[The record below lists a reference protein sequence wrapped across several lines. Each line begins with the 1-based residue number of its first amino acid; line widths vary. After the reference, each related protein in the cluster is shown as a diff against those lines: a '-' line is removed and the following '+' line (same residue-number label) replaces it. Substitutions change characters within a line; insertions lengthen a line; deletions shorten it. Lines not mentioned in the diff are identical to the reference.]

1 MADSKPSISLTIL
14 LKDGTTKVLEFNTSD
29 PIMIGSGA
37 SSHVKL
43 DGDDVSS
50 LHCMLKPRDGKV
62 YVLDLGSDEG
72 TELNGKELKGE
83 TALDD
88 GDIVTVGKAKL
99 TVHFGG
105 DLLAPTVPIR
115 RAAGHTA
122 AIDEATIPLKEAA
135 PKVEVKVVEPK
146 KEAAKAEPAKVEAKP
161 DVKAAKKP
169 EVTKPEK
176 IDAKK
181 ASAVNDE
188 KTEPKEVAEQ
198 KTEAKAEAK
207 KVETKVDEKDPSKK
221 ASKTD
226 QTEVVRQKGSSNGAP
241 PRTATDMAPRR
252 VHREAS
258 VSGFKLGKTADHRA
272 KRKLEDTEGK
282 GATLAPTLTPE
293 FKATDK
299 RDVDVTA
306 IWGGTVIGVARGT
319 GGKNVTIGDSDTAS
333 FRISHPSIPSP
344 NWPLVSMGPNGAT
357 VQAASGMEIF
367 VDDRPASG
375 PVSLEA
381 NQKVRVVVG
390 PIELVVQY
398 SKKSPIA
405 LMGLA
410 ELLDVFYTKILAVAL
425 ILQMG
430 LIVAFLITP
439 ILPGL
444 DDDDLFKNQAEF
456 TKLILTAQEKKKEKK
471 EDLSGKK
478 AAQHK
483 DDAGVFG
490 KKDKPKEDKMA
501 SKKGAPTV
509 DKDKREED
517 RKMAQDALAAL
528 GLKGPE
534 GAVSNVF
541 GPGGL
546 GSGVNNAL
554 GGLKGASMGDAGGAG
569 GLGSRGTGAG
579 GGGTGLGI
587 GGLGSGTG
595 RGSGGNGNIDL
606 GGRGKGTTRI
616 VPGKIIYEGGLS
628 REEIQRVI
636 SRVMSQIKYC
646 YEKELNKD
654 PNLEGKLVM
663 FWLISGSGDV
673 TTASASQNTF
683 AGGAAQP
690 IEQCVTRIIQRLKF
704 PSPKGGGVVNVTYP
718 FVFAASG
725 G

>member
-1 MADSKPSISLTIL
+1 MADTKPSISLTIQ
-14 LKDGTTKVLEFNTSD
+14 LKDGQMKVLEFTTND
-29 PIMIGSGA
+29 PIMVGSGA

-43 DGDDVSS
+43 EGDDVSS

-62 YVLDLGSDEG
+62 FVLDLGSDEG

-83 TALDD
+83 TALED
-88 GDIVTVGKAKL
+88 GDIVTVGKARL

-115 RAAGHTA
+115 RAAVGHAVATE
-122 AIDEATIPLKEAA
+122 EATVPLREIAVDKKLDEK
-135 PKVEVKVVEPK
+135 KVEARLEEKKAEEKKAEPK
-146 KEAAKAEPAKVEAKP
+146 LAAKAEEKKPEPKLAAKAEEKKPEPQLAAKKTDEKKDDKKVEAKKP
-161 DVKAAKKP
+161 EEPKLAAK
-169 EVTKPEK
+169 E
-176 IDAKK
+176 
-181 ASAVNDE
+181 
-188 KTEPKEVAEQ
+188 
-198 KTEAKAEAK
+198 
-207 KVETKVDEKDPSKK
+207 PSKEPRLAAK
-221 ASKTD
+221 VD
-226 QTEVVRQKGSSNGAP
+226 QTEVVRKNGAP
-241 PRTATDMAPRR
+241 ARTATSMEPRQAR
-252 VHREAS
+252 PRDVS
-258 VSGFKLGKTADHRA
+258 TSGFKLGKVADHRA
-272 KRKLEDTEGK
+272 KRKIEDTGGE
-282 GATLAPTLTPE
+282 GATLVPTLTNE
-293 FKATDK
+293 FKPTDK

-306 IWGGTVIGVARGT
+306 VWGGTVIGVARASV
-319 GGKNVTIGDSDTAS
+319 GKNVTIGDSPTAS
-333 FRISHPSIPSP
+333 FRISHPAIPSP
-344 NWPLVSMGPNGAT
+344 NYPLVTLSGTGAV
-357 VQAASGMEIF
+357 VQAASGMELF
-367 VDDRPASG
+367 VNDKPASG
-375 PVSLEA
+375 SVNLETG
-381 NQKVRVVVG
+381 QKVRVVVG

-398 SKKSPIA
+398 SKKSPMA
-405 LMGLA
+405 LMGPI
-410 ELLDVFYTKILAVAL
+410 LDIFYSKILAVAL

-430 LIVAFLITP
+430 LIVALLITP
-439 ILPGL
+439 IIPGL
-444 DDDDLFKNQAEF
+444 DDDDLFKNQSDF
-456 TKLILTAQEKKKEKK
+456 TKLILAAQEKKKEKK

-478 AAQHK
+478 AAKAK

-490 KKDKPKEDKMA
+490 KKDKPKEDKLA

-517 RKMAQDALAAL
+517 RKIAMDALAAL

-579 GGGTGLGI
+579 GGGNGLGI

-606 GGRGKGTTRI
+606 GGRGKGTTKI
-616 VPGKIIYEGGLS
+616 IPGKIIYEGGLS

-683 AGGAAQP
+683 AGGAAAP
-690 IEQCVTRIIQRLKF
+690 VEQCVTRIIQRLKF

>member
-1 MADSKPSISLTIL
+1 MAEPKPSISLTIA
-14 LKDGTTKVLEFNTSD
+14 LKDGTTKVLEFNTND
-29 PIMIGSGA
+29 PIMVGSGA

-43 DGDDVSS
+43 EGDDVSS

-88 GDIVTVGKAKL
+88 GDIVTVGKARL

-115 RAAGHTA
+115 RSVGLVGHGTPN
-122 AIDEATIPLKEAA
+122 DEATVPLREVTA
-135 PKVEVKVVEPK
+135 PAPSPNIVVAKATPRAPEKDPPK
-146 KEAAKAEPAKVEAKP
+146 KADVQVKKIEPQKPAEMA
-161 DVKAAKKP
+161 P
-169 EVTKPEK
+169 E
-176 IDAKK
+176 
-181 ASAVNDE
+181 
-188 KTEPKEVAEQ
+188 
-198 KTEAKAEAK
+198 
-207 KVETKVDEKDPSKK
+207 KVETKKVDKK
-221 ASKTD
+221 EEPKVAAKAD
-226 QTEVVRQKGSSNGAP
+226 HTEVVRERKAP
-241 PRTATDMAPRR
+241 LPPTQSATSMEPRVRQQRD
-252 VHREAS
+252 VS
-258 VSGFKLGKTADHRA
+258 QSGFKLGKTADHRA
-272 KRKLEDTEGK
+272 VRKIGDADGK
-282 GATLAPTLTPE
+282 AATLAPVLSRE
-293 FKATDK
+293 FKPTDK

-306 IWGGTVIGVARGT
+306 IWGGTVIGVARASV
-319 GGKNVTIGDSDTAS
+319 GKAVTIGDSPHAS
-333 FRISHPSIPSP
+333 FRLSHPAIPAP
-344 NWPLVSMGPNGAT
+344 TYPLVTVNANGAT
-357 VQAASGMEIF
+357 VQAASGMEVF

-375 PVSLEA
+375 QVTLEPG
-381 NQKVRVVVG
+381 QRVRVVVG
-390 PIELVVQY
+390 PIELVIQY
-398 SKKSPIA
+398 SKKSPLA

-425 ILQMG
+425 IVQMG
-430 LIVAFLITP
+430 LIVALLITP

-456 TKLILTAQEKKKEKK
+456 TKLILAAQEKKKEKK

-478 AAQHK
+478 AAKAK

-517 RKMAQDALAAL
+517 RKIAMDALAAL

-606 GGRGKGTTRI
+606 GGRGKGTTKI
-616 VPGKIIYEGGLS
+616 IPGKIIYEGGLS

-683 AGGAAQP
+683 SGAAAPP

-704 PSPKGGGVVNVTYP
+704 PTPKGGGVVNVTYP

>member
-1 MADSKPSISLTIL
+1 MADTKPSISLTIS
-14 LKDGTTKVLEFNTSD
+14 LKDGPTRVLEFNTND
-29 PIMIGSGA
+29 PIMVGSGA

-43 DGDDVSS
+43 EGDDVSS

-88 GDIVTVGKAKL
+88 GDIVTVGKAKI

-115 RAAGHTA
+115 RAIAVGHGTPN
-122 AIDEATIPLKEAA
+122 DEATIPLREVRPEATDPIKEA
-135 PKVEVKVVEPK
+135 KKEEPK
-146 KEAAKAEPAKVEAKP
+146 KEAKKEEPKAKKEEPPKKETKVEE
-161 DVKAAKKP
+161 KKP
-169 EVTKPEK
+169 EKTEEKKPEARTP
-176 IDAKK
+176 AK
-181 ASAVNDE
+181 ND
-188 KTEPKEVAEQ
+188 P
-198 KTEAKAEAK
+198 
-207 KVETKVDEKDPSKK
+207 
-221 ASKTD
+221 
-226 QTEVVRQKGSSNGAP
+226 TEVVRTRGATGTGAANGAP
-241 PRTATDMAPRR
+241 AKTATSMEPRR

-272 KRKLEDTEGK
+272 KRTIETSEGK
-282 GATLAPTLTPE
+282 AGTLAPVLSKE

-299 RDVDVTA
+299 NSVDVTA
-306 IWGGTVIGVARGT
+306 IWGGTVIGVVRGT
-319 GGKNVTIGDSDTAS
+319 VQKPVTIGDSPTAS
-333 FRISHPSIPSP
+333 FRVSHPSIPSRMHA
-344 NWPLVSMGPNGAT
+344 LVTTGSAGA
-357 VQAASGMEIF
+357 VVNAASGMEVF
-367 VDDRPASG
+367 VDDKPANSG
-375 PVSLEA
+375 GGGTVNLEQG
-381 NQKVRVVVG
+381 QKVRVVVG
-390 PIELVVQY
+390 PIEFVVQY
-398 SKKSPIA
+398 SKKSPLA
-405 LMGLA
+405 LMGLS

-456 TKLILTAQEKKKEKK
+456 TKLILSAQEKKKEKK

-478 AAQHK
+478 AAKAK

-517 RKMAQDALAAL
+517 RKIAMDALAAL

-579 GGGTGLGI
+579 GGGNGLGI

-606 GGRGKGTTRI
+606 GGRGKGTTKI
-616 VPGKIIYEGGLS
+616 IPGKIIYEGGLS

-704 PSPKGGGVVNVTYP
+704 PTPKGGGVVNVTYP

>member
-1 MADSKPSISLTIL
+1 MVENKPSISLTIQ
-14 LKDGTTKVLEFNTSD
+14 LKDGSTKVLEFTTTD
-29 PIMIGSGA
+29 PIMVGSGA

-83 TALDD
+83 TALED
-88 GDIVTVGKAKL
+88 GDIVTVGPCKL

-105 DLLAPTVPIR
+105 DVLAPTVPIR
-115 RAAGHTA
+115 RAAPGHSTA
-122 AIDEATIPLKEAA
+122 VDESTMPLSEMKEAVIDKPKA
-135 PKVEVKVVEPK
+135 PEAKKPEPPKVEIKKIETAPKPEAKKPETKKTEEPT
-146 KEAAKAEPAKVEAKP
+146 KVEAKKP
-161 DVKAAKKP
+161 EPRKDDVKTTP
-169 EVTKPEK
+169 R
-176 IDAKK
+176 
-181 ASAVNDE
+181 
-188 KTEPKEVAEQ
+188 
-198 KTEAKAEAK
+198 AEAK
-207 KVETKVDEKDPSKK
+207 VKDDPKK
-221 ASKTD
+221 QDA
-226 QTEVVRQKGSSNGAP
+226 TEVVRERKPAP
-241 PRTATDMAPRR
+241 KATDMEPR
-252 VHREAS
+252 VKHREQS
-258 VSGFKLGKTADHRA
+258 QSGFHLGKSAGHHGHRT
-272 KRKLEDTEGK
+272 LEDSHGK
-282 GATLAPTLTPE
+282 AATLTPALSGDY
-293 FKATDK
+293 KPTDK
-299 RDVDVTA
+299 RSVDVTA
-306 IWGGTVIGVARGT
+306 LWGGTVIAVARAAVGDT
-319 GGKNVTIGDSDTAS
+319 ITIGDDVGAS
-333 FRISHPSIPSP
+333 IRLSHQSIPAP
-344 NWPLVSMGPNGAT
+344 RFPIVTVGPQGAMVT
-357 VQAASGMEIF
+357 PASGMELL
-367 VDDRPASG
+367 VDGKPASG
-375 PVSLEA
+375 NVNLDVG
-381 NQKVRVVVG
+381 QKVTIRVG

-405 LMGLA
+405 WMALS
-410 ELLDVFYTKILAVAL
+410 ELIDVFYTKILAVLL
-425 ILQMG
+425 IMQMG
-430 LIVAFLITP
+430 LIVALLITP
-439 ILPGL
+439 VLPSL
-444 DDDDLFKNQAEF
+444 DDEDLFKNNAEF
-456 TKLILTAQEKKKEKK
+456 TKLILAAQEKKKEKK

-478 AAQHK
+478 AASAK

-490 KKDKPKEDKMA
+490 KKDKPKEDKAA

-554 GGLKGASMGDAGGAG
+554 GGLSGASMGDAGGAG

-595 RGSGGNGNIDL
+595 RGSGGTGNIDL
-606 GGRGKGTTRI
+606 GGRGKGTTKI

-673 TTASASQNTF
+673 QTTSASQNTF
-683 AGGAAQP
+683 SGASGPP
-690 IEQCVTRIIQRLKF
+690 IEQCVQRIIQRLKF
-704 PSPKGGGVVNVTYP
+704 PAPKGGGVVNVTYP
-718 FVFAASG
+718 FVFSNSG

>member
-1 MADSKPSISLTIL
+1 MAESAPSISLTIQL
-14 LKDGTTKVLEFNTSD
+14 ANGVTKVLEFNTND
-29 PIMIGSGA
+29 PIMVGSGA

-43 DGDDVSS
+43 EGDDVSS

-83 TALDD
+83 TALED
-88 GDIVTVGKAKL
+88 GDVVHVAGARI

-105 DLLAPTVPIR
+105 DMLAPTVPIR
-115 RAAGHTA
+115 RAAGHSTTNN
-122 AIDEATIPLKEAA
+122 DEATVPVRDAS
-135 PKVEVKVVEPK
+135 PKVEVKTVDNQITAAKKQDARGDAKAAEPRTEKKVEPK
-146 KEAAKAEPAKVEAKP
+146 K
-161 DVKAAKKP
+161 
-169 EVTKPEK
+169 
-176 IDAKK
+176 DAHE
-181 ASAVNDE
+181 N
-188 KTEPKEVAEQ
+188 TELVRERRP
-198 KTEAKAEAK
+198 
-207 KVETKVDEKDPSKK
+207 PSTT
-221 ASKTD
+221 A
-226 QTEVVRQKGSSNGAP
+226 
-241 PRTATDMAPRR
+241 RTATSMEPRKA
-252 VHREAS
+252 REREQS
-258 VSGFKLGKTADHRA
+258 VSGFKLGKPTDHRA
-272 KRKLEDTEGK
+272 YRTMSDTDGK
-282 GATLAPTLTPE
+282 AASLAPAMSGE

-299 RDVDVTA
+299 RSVDVTA
-306 IWGGTVIGVARGT
+306 MWGGTVIGVARAAT
-319 GGKNVTIGDSDTAS
+319 GGAVTIGAGPGAS
-333 FRISHPSIPSP
+333 LNVAHPSVPQAEYA
-344 NWPLVSMGPNGAT
+344 LVTMTGQGA
-357 VQAASGMEIF
+357 VIKAASGME
-367 VDDRPASG
+367 VLVNDRPSESGTVTLESGDTVRVRVG
-375 PVSLEA
+375 PV
-381 NQKVRVVVG
+381 
-390 PIELVVQY
+390 ELVVQY
-398 SKKSPIA
+398 SKKAPTA
-405 LMGLA
+405 LVGLT
-410 ELLDVFYTKILAVAL
+410 EMLDVFYTKTLAIAL
-425 ILQMG
+425 MIQLG
-430 LIVAFLITP
+430 LIAAMFITP
-439 ILPGL
+439 ILPNL
-444 DDDDLFKNQAEF
+444 DDEDLFKNQAEF
-456 TKLILTAQEKKKEKK
+456 TKLILAAQEKKKEKK

-490 KKDKPKEDKMA
+490 KKDKPKEDKVA
-501 SKKGAPTV
+501 SKAGAPKV

-517 RKMAQDALAAL
+517 RKIAMDALAAL

-606 GGRGKGTTRI
+606 GGRGKGTTKI
-616 VPGKIIYEGGLS
+616 VPGKITYEGGLS

-663 FWLISGSGDV
+663 FWIISGTGDV
-673 TTASASQNTF
+673 QTTQTAQNTF
-683 AGGAAQP
+683 GGASGPA
-690 IEQCVTRIIQRLKF
+690 IDQCVSRIIQRLKF
-704 PSPKGGGVVNVTYP
+704 PNPKGGGIVNVTYP
-718 FVFAASG
+718 FVFSASG

>member
-1 MADSKPSISLTIL
+1 MADFVPSISLTIQL
-14 LKDGTTKVLEFNTSD
+14 GNGSTKVLEFNTND
-29 PIMIGSGA
+29 PIMVGSGS

-43 DGDDVSS
+43 EGDDVSS

-62 YVLDLGSDEG
+62 YVGDLGSDDG

-83 TALDD
+83 TALED
-88 GDIVTVGKAKL
+88 GDVVHVGSARI

-115 RAAGHTA
+115 RAAGHGTPS
-122 AIDEATIPLKEAA
+122 DEATVPVREAT
-135 PKVEVKVVEPK
+135 PKVAVKTFEAGPATDRTEPARGEAKAPASRTEKKVEPK
-146 KEAAKAEPAKVEAKP
+146 KDPHENTELIRDRRPAA
-161 DVKAAKKP
+161 
-169 EVTKPEK
+169 
-176 IDAKK
+176 
-181 ASAVNDE
+181 
-188 KTEPKEVAEQ
+188 
-198 KTEAKAEAK
+198 
-207 KVETKVDEKDPSKK
+207 
-221 ASKTD
+221 
-226 QTEVVRQKGSSNGAP
+226 
-241 PRTATDMAPRR
+241 RTATSMEPRR
-252 VHREAS
+252 PREREKS
-258 VSGFKLGKTADHRA
+258 QSGFRLGKPADHRA
-272 KRKLEDTEGK
+272 HRKMSDADGS
-282 GATLAPTLTPE
+282 AVNLAPGMSAE
-293 FKATDK
+293 FKPTDK
-299 RDVDVTA
+299 CSVDVTA
-306 IWGGTVIGVARGT
+306 LWGGTVIGVARATIGGT
-319 GGKNVTIGDSDTAS
+319 VTIGAS
-333 FRISHPSIPSP
+333 PLANLQISHPSIPAAI
-344 NWPLVSMGPNGAT
+344 WPFVTVTGQGA
-357 VQAASGMEIF
+357 VVNAASGMEVF
-367 VDDRPASG
+367 VNDREASGGTVSLDTDDRVRVRVG
-375 PVSLEA
+375 PVEF
-381 NQKVRVVVG
+381 
-390 PIELVVQY
+390 VVQY
-398 SKKSPIA
+398 SKKASTAIV
-405 LMGLA
+405 GLT
-410 ELLDVFYTKILAVAL
+410 ELLDIFYTKILAIAL
-425 ILQMG
+425 IIQMG
-430 LIVAFLITP
+430 LIVAMLITP
-439 ILPGL
+439 ILPSL
-444 DDDDLFKNQAEF
+444 DDEDLFKNQAEF
-456 TKLILTAQEKKKEKK
+456 TKLILAAQEKKKEKK

-490 KKDKPKEDKMA
+490 KKDKPKEDKVA
-501 SKKGAPTV
+501 SKAGAPKV

-517 RKMAQDALAAL
+517 RKIAMDALAAL

-606 GGRGKGTTRI
+606 GGRGKGTTKI

-663 FWLISGSGDV
+663 FWIISGSGDV
-673 TTASASQNTF
+673 STVQTAQNTF
-683 AGGAAQP
+683 GGGSGPA
-690 IEQCVTRIIQRLKF
+690 IDQCVSRIIQRLKF
-704 PSPKGGGVVNVTYP
+704 PNPKGGGIVNVTYP
-718 FVFAASG
+718 FVFSASG

>member
-1 MADSKPSISLTIL
+1 MAQSKPSVSLTIT
-14 LKDGTTKVLEFNTSD
+14 LKDGTTKVLEFNTND
-29 PIMIGSGA
+29 PIMVGSGA

-43 DGDDVSS
+43 EGDDVSS

-83 TALDD
+83 TALED
-88 GDIVTVGKAKL
+88 GNIVTVGKNKI

-105 DLLAPTVPIR
+105 DMLAPTVPIR
-115 RAAGHTA
+115 RAAGHGNA
-122 AIDEATIPLKEAA
+122 DEATIPLKDMPPEEVTA
-135 PKVEVKVVEPK
+135 PQKKPEP
-146 KEAAKAEPAKVEAKP
+146 AKAEPK
-161 DVKAAKKP
+161 KAEPPKAEPKKP
-169 EVTKPEK
+169 E
-176 IDAKK
+176 AK
-181 ASAVNDE
+181 AA
-188 KTEPKEVAEQ
+188 EPKSEPR
-198 KTEAKAEAK
+198 AEAK
-207 KVETKVDEKDPSKK
+207 KVEEK
-221 ASKTD
+221 KTPD
-226 QTEVVRQKGSSNGAP
+226 QTEVVRQRNNGAP
-241 PRTATDMAPRR
+241 ARTATSMPARR
-252 VHREAS
+252 EHREVS
-258 VSGFKLGKTADHRA
+258 TSGFKLGKSADHRA
-272 KRKLEDTEGK
+272 VRKMGDTEGK
-282 GATLAPTLTPE
+282 AAILTPVLSKE
-293 FKATDK
+293 FKPTDK
-299 RDVDVTA
+299 REVDVTA
-306 IWGGTVIGVARGT
+306 MWGGTVIGVARGSA
-319 GGKNVTIGDSDTAS
+319 GKNVTIGDSASAS
-333 FRISHPSIPSP
+333 FRVSHPAIPSP
-344 NWPLVSMGPNGAT
+344 TYPLVQMTANGAV
-357 VQAASGMEIF
+357 VQVASGMEVF
-367 VDDRPASG
+367 VDDKPAAG
-375 PVSLEA
+375 NVNLEQG
-381 NQKVRVVVG
+381 QKVRVVVG
-390 PIELVVQY
+390 PIEFVIQY

-405 LMGLA
+405 LLGVG

-425 ILQMG
+425 IVQMG
-430 LIVAFLITP
+430 FIVALLITP

-471 EDLSGKK
+471 EELSGKK

-517 RKMAQDALAAL
+517 RKIAMDALAAL

-569 GLGSRGTGAG
+569 GMGSRGTGAG

-606 GGRGKGTTRI
+606 GGRGKGTTKI
-616 VPGKIIYEGGLS
+616 IPGKIIYEGGLS

-683 AGGAAQP
+683 SGAAAQP
-690 IEQCVTRIIQRLKF
+690 VEQCVTRIIQRLKF
-704 PSPKGGGVVNVTYP
+704 PTPKGGGVVNVTYP

>member
-1 MADSKPSISLTIL
+1 MAENKPSISLTIQ
-14 LKDGTTKVLEFNTSD
+14 LKDGSTKVLEFTTSD
-29 PIMIGSGA
+29 PIMVGSGA

-83 TALDD
+83 TALED
-88 GDIVTVGKAKL
+88 GDIVTVGPCKL

-105 DLLAPTVPIR
+105 DVLAPTVPIR
-115 RAAGHTA
+115 RAAAAGHSTA
-122 AIDEATIPLKEAA
+122 VDESTVPMQEIKETVVEKQAE
-135 PKVEVKVVEPK
+135 PKAEKKPEPPRVDVKKVDVKAEVK
-146 KEAAKAEPAKVEAKP
+146 KAEPPGTDKKPETKKTEEPTKVEAK
-161 DVKAAKKP
+161 KP
-169 EVTKPEK
+169 EP
-176 IDAKK
+176 KK
-181 ASAVNDE
+181 AE
-188 KTEPKEVAEQ
+188 TP
-198 KTEAKAEAK
+198 TPKAEAK
-207 KVETKVDEKDPSKK
+207 VKDDPKK
-221 ASKTD
+221 QDA
-226 QTEVVRQKGSSNGAP
+226 TEVVRERKQP
-241 PRTATDMAPRR
+241 PKTATEMEPR
-252 VHREAS
+252 VKQREQS
-258 VSGFKLGKTADHRA
+258 QSGFKLGKSAGHHGHRTID
-272 KRKLEDTEGK
+272 DTHGK
-282 GATLAPTLTPE
+282 AATLTPALSSDY
-293 FKATDK
+293 KPTDK
-299 RDVDVTA
+299 RSVDVTA
-306 IWGGTVIGVARGT
+306 LWGGTVISVARA
-319 GGKNVTIGDSDTAS
+319 NVGDSITIGDDVGAS
-333 FRISHPSIPSP
+333 IRLSHQSIPMP
-344 NWPLVSMGPNGAT
+344 RYPIVVVGPNGA
-357 VQAASGMEIF
+357 VVKPASGMEIL
-367 VDDRPASG
+367 VDGKPASG
-375 PVSLEA
+375 DVTLDVG
-381 NQKVRVVVG
+381 QKVSVRVG

-398 SKKSPIA
+398 SKKSP
-405 LMGLA
+405 LA
-410 ELLDVFYTKILAVAL
+410 WMAVSELIDVFYTKILALAL

-430 LIVAFLITP
+430 LIVALLITP
-439 ILPGL
+439 VLPSL
-444 DDDDLFKNQAEF
+444 DDEDLFKNNAEF
-456 TKLILTAQEKKKEKK
+456 TKLILAAQEKKKEKK

-478 AAQHK
+478 AASAK
-483 DDAGVFG
+483 DDAGKFG
-490 KKDKPKEDKMA
+490 KKDKPKEDKA
-501 SKKGAPTV
+501 PSKKGAPTV

-554 GGLKGASMGDAGGAG
+554 GGLSGASMGDAGGAG

-595 RGSGGNGNIDL
+595 RGSGGSGNVDL
-606 GGRGKGTTRI
+606 GGRGKGTTKI

-673 TTASASQNTF
+673 QTASASQNTF
-683 AGGAAQP
+683 SGPSGAP
-690 IEQCVTRIIQRLKF
+690 IEQCVQRIIQRLKF

-718 FVFAASG
+718 FVFSNSG

>member
-1 MADSKPSISLTIL
+1 MDETKPSISLTIV
-14 LKDGTTKVLEFNTSD
+14 LKGGTTRVLEFTTND

-37 SSHVKL
+37 SSHVKI

-50 LHCMLKPRDGKV
+50 LHCMLKPRDGQV
-62 YVLDLGSDEG
+62 FVLDLGSDEG
-72 TELNGKELKGE
+72 TELNSKELKGE
-83 TALDD
+83 TALED
-88 GDIVTVGKAKL
+88 GDIVSVGTARL

-105 DLLAPTVPIR
+105 HLLAPTVPIR
-115 RAAGHTA
+115 RAAVGHFVVN
-122 AIDEATIPLKEAA
+122 DEATIPLR
-135 PKVEVKVVEPK
+135 EVPLETKP
-146 KEAAKAEPAKVEAKP
+146 AEKKP
-161 DVKAAKKP
+161 DSKKSSAR
-169 EVTKPEK
+169 
-176 IDAKK
+176 IDDK
-181 ASAVNDE
+181 
-188 KTEPKEVAEQ
+188 
-198 KTEAKAEAK
+198 KAEAK
-207 KVETKVDEKDPSKK
+207 KVDDKQAEAKKAVPASALKTASKSDKPQEKPVESKK
-221 ASKTD
+221 PDVSQAKAQEARLAAKSAQTDIIQKRSPASV
-226 QTEVVRQKGSSNGAP
+226 QTATSME
-241 PRTATDMAPRR
+241 PRTPRQ
-252 VHREAS
+252 REAS

-272 KRKLEDTEGK
+272 KRKLQDNGGEV
-282 GATLAPTLTPE
+282 ALLAPALTSE

-306 IWGGTVIGVARGT
+306 MWGGTVIGVVRASVGT
-319 GGKNVTIGDSDTAS
+319 AVTIGDSALAS
-333 FRISHPSIPSP
+333 FRISHPAIVSP
-344 NWPLVSMGPNGAT
+344 NFALVVLDGNGAT
-357 VQAASGMEIF
+357 VHSAPGMEIF
-367 VDDRPASG
+367 VDDKLASAS
-375 PVSLEA
+375 VKLETG
-381 NQKVRVVVG
+381 QKVRVVVG
-390 PIELVVQY
+390 PIELIVQY
-398 SKKSPIA
+398 SKKSPLA
-405 LMGLA
+405 LMGPI
-410 ELLDVFYTKILAVAL
+410 LDLFYSKILAVAL
-425 ILQMG
+425 IMQMG
-430 LIVAFLITP
+430 LIIALLITP
-439 ILPGL
+439 IIPSL
-444 DDDDLFKNQAEF
+444 DDDDLFKNQSDF
-456 TKLILTAQEKKKEKK
+456 TKLILAAQEKKKEKK

-478 AAQHK
+478 AAKAK

-490 KKDKPKEDKMA
+490 KKDKPKEDKLA

-517 RKMAQDALAAL
+517 RKIAMDALAAL

-606 GGRGKGTTRI
+606 GGRGKGTTKI
-616 VPGKIIYEGGLS
+616 IPGKIIYEGGLS

-663 FWLISGSGDV
+663 YWLISGSGDV
-673 TTASASQNTF
+673 TTANASQNTF
-683 AGGAAQP
+683 AGSSAKP
-690 IEQCVTRIIQRLKF
+690 VEQCVTRIIERLKF
-704 PSPKGGGVVNVTYP
+704 PSPKGNGVVNVTYP

>member
-1 MADSKPSISLTIL
+1 MAESKPSISLTIV
-14 LKDGTTKVLEFNTSD
+14 LKDGMTKVLEFNTND

-62 YVLDLGSDEG
+62 FVLDLGSDEG
-72 TELNGKELKGE
+72 TELNGKELTAE

-88 GDIVTVGKAKL
+88 GDIVTVGNAKL

-115 RAAGHTA
+115 RAAGHA
-122 AIDEATIPLKEAA
+122 AAVDEATVPLRDMPLEKAQAEARI
-135 PKVEVKVVEPK
+135 V
-146 KEAAKAEPAKVEAKP
+146 EAAKVETKPAAKVEAK
-161 DVKAAKKP
+161 VEAKLDPKK
-169 EVTKPEK
+169 EEATKPE
-176 IDAKK
+176 AKK
-181 ASAVNDE
+181 AAPAQTQKNP
-188 KTEPKEVAEQ
+188 EPA
-198 KTEAKAEAK
+198 AKVEAK
-207 KVETKVDEKDPSKK
+207 KVETKVEEKKPTKN
-221 ASKTD
+221 D
-226 QTEVVRQKGSSNGAP
+226 QTEVVRQKSANGAP
-241 PRTATDMAPRR
+241 ARTATDMAPRR

-272 KRKLEDTEGK
+272 KRKIEDTQGT
-282 GATLAPTLTPE
+282 GATLLPVLSKE
-293 FKATDK
+293 FKPTDK

-306 IWGGTVIGVARGT
+306 LWGGTVIGVARGR
-319 GGKNVTIGDSDTAS
+319 GGKGITIGDSDAAS
-333 FRISHPSIPSP
+333 FRLSHPSIPSP
-344 NWPLVSMGPNGAT
+344 NWPLVVMGPNGAS
-357 VQAASGMEIF
+357 VQAASGMEIYI
-367 VDDRPASG
+367 DDRPAAA
-375 PVSLEA
+375 PVSLDT
-381 NQKVRVVVG
+381 NQKVRVVIG

-398 SKKSPIA
+398 SKKSPLA

-410 ELLDVFYTKILAVAL
+410 EMMDVFYTKILAVAL

-439 ILPGL
+439 VLPGL
-444 DDDDLFKNQAEF
+444 DDDDLFKNQADF

-471 EDLSGKK
+471 EDLSAKK

-517 RKMAQDALAAL
+517 RKIAMDALAAL

-606 GGRGKGTTRI
+606 GGRGKGTTKI
-616 VPGKIIYEGGLS
+616 IPGKIIYEGGLS

-683 AGGAAQP
+683 AGGAATP